1 MTRLLLIYTVRSFV
15 ALYFVVCS
23 LTVLFSFSF
32 SFFLCIARTCKGV
45 MANKL
50 IIMSESISNLDQK
63 INSKYKLE
71 SKSQFKSISDLNFNF
86 KK

>member
-1 MTRLLLIYTVRSFV
+1 MFLIPISIQNQ
-15 ALYFVVCS
+15 
-23 LTVLFSFSF
+23 
-32 SFFLCIARTCKGV
+32 FLIQITKSISKLKCISNPDLNHKSV
-45 MANKL
+45 QKL
-50 IIMSESISNLDQK
+50 KWISNLDLGSESISNLDQK